1 MSAVLERLRT
11 LRAETGALARA
22 LAEPEPAPRAFSEQ
36 YLETRATLSRLLG
49 LRGARLASTQRTA
62 TPSLHAA
69 GTALPGTALADGLRL
84 VECTWRDDAFACPRL
99 DASRGALRFIDTE
112 TTGLAGGT
120 GTLAFVL
127 ALARWQ
133 PDGLHVRQLLL
144 TRPGAEAA
152 MLIAFRDW
160 LTPGDELVSYNGR
173 SFDAPLLRTR
183 FRLHGLDDPLAGL
196 AHHDLLHEVRRRH
209 RREWENC
216 RLLTAERRLLGVARH
231 DDLPG
236 SEAPGAWRHFLACG
250 DSTPLRRV
258 LDHNRQDLVSLALIA
273 DRLQS
278 IDGKPAP

>member
-49 LRGARLASTQRTA
+49 LRGARLASTQRATTTA
-62 TPSLHAA
+62 PHVPSA
-69 GTALPGTALADGLRL
+69 TLPGAALADGLRL
-84 VECTWRDDAFACPRL
+84 VECTWRDDAVACPRL
-99 DASRGALRFIDTE
+99 DASRAALRFFDTE

-160 LTPGDELVSYNGR
+160 LGPGDELVSYNGR

-196 AHHDLLHEVRRRH
+196 AHRDLLHEVRRRH
-209 RREWENC
+209 RGEWENC

-250 DSTPLRRV
+250 DSAPLVRV
-258 LDHNRQDLVSLALIA
+258 LDHHRQDLVALALIA
-273 DRLQS
+273 DRMARPS
-278 IDGKPAP
+278 S